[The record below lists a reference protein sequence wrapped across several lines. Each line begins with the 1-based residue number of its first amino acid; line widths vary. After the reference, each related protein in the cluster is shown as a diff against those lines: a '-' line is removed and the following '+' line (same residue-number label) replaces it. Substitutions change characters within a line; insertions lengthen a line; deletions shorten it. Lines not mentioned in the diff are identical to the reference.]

1 LREYVVTHTELRQII
16 DFGDEAVFDAL
27 AYPTIVIATKRD
39 KPLPLSDV
47 KNDVLVLNWDS
58 SNPDYR
64 VSDFPDVFAA
74 ERFAVPQAE
83 LKPGGWQLEP
93 PRKRMLLARVRKA
106 GQPLIDYVNRQLY
119 YGIKTGLNEAF
130 VISREQRDALIAED
144 KNSVDVLKPYLRG
157 RDVKRWHA
165 EPEDLWL
172 IFIPWH
178 FPLQDLESISGASV
192 KAEKQFQETYPA
204 IYKHLLAYKTELS
217 ARDKSEI
224 GIRYEWYALARHREY
239 WREFLRPKIIF
250 PAIQNEV
257 SYAADLDGHFG
268 NDKTNIIVSD
278 NWRYVLTVL
287 NSAVSWWLTRELFAS
302 KQGGYFEFKPMYV
315 SAIPVPSITGDQRKL
330 IDPLVNS
337 VLRGIS
343 RPEFERLLN
352 GLVYELFFPEDLHAK
367 NIRLFDACAS
377 AGIGNWPQPET
388 HGADAAKGNAAVARA
403 AFAMA
408 ASSTAEEIFHPR
420 HPIYGMLFEL
430 QTLEVVRLIESQP

>member
-1 LREYVVTHTELRQII
+1 
-16 DFGDEAVFDAL
+16 
-27 AYPTIVIATKRD
+27 
-39 KPLPLSDV
+39 
-47 KNDVLVLNWDS
+47 
-58 SNPDYR
+58 
-64 VSDFPDVFAA
+64 VSDFPDVFAV
-74 ERFAVPQAE
+74 ERFAVPQGE
-83 LKPGGWQLEP
+83 LKRDGWQLEP
-93 PRKRMLLARVRKA
+93 PLKRQLLARVRKA

-144 KNSVDVLKPYLRG
+144 KSSADVLKPYLRG

-165 EPEDLWL
+165 EPQDLWL
-172 IFIPWH
+172 IFLPWH
-178 FPLQDLESISGASV
+178 FPLQDTENVSGASV
-192 KAEKQFQETYPA
+192 QAEKQFQQTYPA
-204 IYKHLLAYKTELS
+204 IYRHLLAYKSELS

-268 NDKTNIIVSD
+268 NDKTNIIVSE

-287 NSAVSWWLTRELFAS
+287 NSAVSWWITRELFAS

-315 SAIPVPSITGDQRKL
+315 SAIPVPSITGSQREL

-337 VLRGIS
+337 VLQGIS

-367 NIRLFDACAS
+367 NIRLFDACTA
-377 AGIGNWPQPET
+377 
-388 HGADAAKGNAAVARA
+388 ADIRDDMDAQAKA
-403 AFAMA
+403 
-408 ASSTAEEIFHPR
+408 TEIFHPR
-420 HPIYGMLFEL
+420 HPIYGQLFEL
-430 QTLEVVRLIESQP
+430 QTLEVVRLIEGGA